1 MSTRDKNWLK
11 LGGLATAAFALGL
24 LFAGILDL
32 PLRTEAQGRPTRAT
46 PIVPV
51 RAPAP
56 DAAVRMLSD
65 LSDAYAEI
73 SERAKPS
80 VVYVVSTHRNTDDD
94 RTGGVDPHQ
103 LPPGFRLVPPAHGQ
117 VERGSGSGFI
127 VTPDGYILTNN
138 HVVEGADK
146 AKVKLLDGREFD
158 ARVIGPDAATDVA
171 VIRSTPAASPRC
183 RSA

>member
-32 PLRTEAQGRPTRAT
+32 PLQTEAQGRPGRAT
-46 PIVPV
+46 PIIPV

-56 DAAVRMLSD
+56 DASLQRLAD
-65 LSDAYAEI
+65 LSDAFAEI

-80 VVYVVSTHRNTDDD
+80 VVYVQASHQLSADERSQI
-94 RTGGVDPHQ
+94 DPRR
-103 LPPGFRLVPPAHGQ
+103 LPPGFRQYQRPQ

-127 VTPDGYILTNN
+127 VSADGYILTNN
-138 HVVEGADK
+138 HVVE
-146 AKVKLLDGREFD
+146 
-158 ARVIGPDAATDVA
+158 
-171 VIRSTPAASPRC
+171 
-183 RSA
+183 